1 MSEQQN
7 RPKFGQDELTMS
19 LNDKRPGS
27 GDGQKTEDWHADWSG
42 KLVVGGQD
50 LLRQPVPEE
59 RRVDSGQAERSA
71 CEEGRCRRRNTILT
85 PSSATYSA
93 PAVRPTSHRI
103 AGRNFGN

>member
-42 KLVVGGQD
+42 KLVVGGK
-50 LLRQPVPEE
+50 
-59 RRVDSGQAERSA
+59 
-71 CEEGRCRRRNTILT
+71 
-85 PSSATYSA
+85 TYYA
-93 PAVRPTSHRI
+93 
-103 AGRNFGN
+103 NLYQ